1 MKYFLIGIKGSGM
14 AALAHILKDKGHE
27 VLGSDTDDYVFTQEM
42 LIERNIPIYSFN
54 EYNLES
60 VDVVI
65 VGHSFYPFFSET
77 KKALELGKSVIEY
90 NSFVSTLANSK
101 YSIAIA
107 GSHGKTSSVGL
118 LCELLKDQNPSF
130 LRGDGVGK
138 WTDSKYFIF
147 EACEYKNHFHAYKV
161 DEAIILNIDYDHN
174 DYFKSYEDYK
184 NSFFKFMKNV
194 RKCIYLSDE
203 IEYFNNIII
212 NFGENSFCLKDKNTL
227 IFNNK
232 IIKNIKFNVQ
242 QKELINNQLGVI
254 LCALNLGVK
263 PNKIRQ
269 YLLEFKGVK
278 RRKEEMIIKDDIFID
293 DYAHH
298 PSQIRVII
306 EECRLKYPSK
316 EIIAIFKPDRYSRI
330 LQFHKEINKS
340 LSTADKAFVLPFPK
354 CSKNDTQEEFD
365 SSIIGIDV
373 LEEKELLKELKKHC
387 NCVYLFLSSKD
398 LSNIRQELMAF
409 KFDIN

>member
-1 MKYFLIGIKGSGM
+1 M

-27 VLGSDTDDYVFTQEM
+27 VIGSDTDDYVFTQDM
-42 LIERNIPIYSFN
+42 LIERNIVIYSFN

-65 VGHSFYPFFSET
+65 VGHSFYPFFSEV
-77 KKALELGKSVIEY
+77 KRALELGKSVIEY
-90 NSFVSTLANSK
+90 NIFVSTLVNSK
-101 YSIAIA
+101 YSIAVA

-118 LCELLKDQNPSF
+118 LCELLKDQNPSY

-147 EACEYKNHFHAYKV
+147 EACEYKNHFLAYKV

-174 DYFKSYEDYK
+174 DYFKSFEDYK

-194 RKCIYLSDE
+194 RKYIYLYDK
-203 IEYFNNIII
+203 IDYFNNNII
-212 NFGENSFCLKDKNTL
+212 NFGENSFNLSKNNTL
-227 IFNNK
+227 VFNNK
-232 IIKNIKFNVQ
+232 IIKNIKLNVQ
-242 QKELINNQLGVI
+242 QKELINNQLGVV

-263 PNKIRQ
+263 PNKIRK

-373 LEEKELLKELKKHC
+373 LEEKELLKELKKHS